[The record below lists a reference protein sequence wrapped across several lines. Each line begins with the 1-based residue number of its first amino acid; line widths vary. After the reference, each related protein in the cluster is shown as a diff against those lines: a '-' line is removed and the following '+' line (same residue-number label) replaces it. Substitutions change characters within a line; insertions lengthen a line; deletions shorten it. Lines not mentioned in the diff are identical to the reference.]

1 MPPRECAKTRSAV
14 PYATAWARRRA
25 TPAGR
30 MRPVALALAS
40 MALAASGCDRLTA
53 ILEEKA
59 QEVAEEMAPPG
70 EAAPPAGPVLSE
82 DQQLAAKLVLYTEC
96 QGRASRRIRQ
106 SWQRYQEH
114 VEEDGTPRTGHAG
127 AGKDAK
133 PRKPFLYEIDGEL
146 TPCEEA
152 VTKGPTLPPP
162 LPELET
168 TMASWLEHAKAFA
181 ATTVELDAYYE
192 EEGYL
197 ADDWAKGKALAPGF
211 YSSWQAWTKADDELT
226 ALVEARLDVVER
238 ALLVELEAR
247 KGKDIE
253 WHARNVVLHAK
264 ELVRCVSAATAAARE
279 GEPAPRARPERGGKL
294 ELGCKPEH
302 AALATA
308 TTGFRASYEADREK
322 ADAVFWMSAFE
333 ASVTDFLAEA
343 DAVLGKPQKGGP
355 TPEQITK
362 LVDEHDD
369 LVSDA
374 NNLRFDR

>member
-1 MPPRECAKTRSAV
+1 MPPRECAKTSSAV

-25 TPAGR
+25 TPAVRVGR
-30 MRPVALALAS
+30 VVLAGTL
-40 MALAASGCDRLTA
+40 LAAPGCDRLTA
-53 ILEEKA
+53 LLEEKA
-59 QEVAEEMAPPG
+59 QEVAEEMAPP
-70 EAAPPAGPVLSE
+70 EEPAPPAGPVLSE

-114 VEEDGTPRTGHAG
+114 VQDDGTPRTGKG
-127 AGKDAK
+127 DEE
-133 PRKPFLYEIDGEL
+133 RKPFLYEIDGEL

-152 VTKGPTLPPP
+152 VTKGATLPPP
-162 LPELET
+162 LPELEK
-168 TMASWLEHAKAFA
+168 TMATWLTHAKAFA

-192 EEGYL
+192 QEGY
-197 ADDWAKGKALAPGF
+197 ATDDWAKGKALAPGF
-211 YSSWQAWTKADDELT
+211 LAAWQAWSEADDELT

-264 ELVRCVSAATAAARE
+264 ELVRCVSAATTAAARE
-279 GEPAPRARPERGGKL
+279 GGEPAPRARPERGAKL
-294 ELGCKPEH
+294 ELGCKLEH
-302 AALATA
+302 TALRAAA
-308 TTGFRASYEADREK
+308 TGFRASYEADREQ

-343 DAVLGKPQKGGP
+343 DAVLGKPAKGGP